1 MTVMIPVLMLSGMIF
16 PINNMPRAL
25 QYLSLVVPAR
35 WFIDAVRKVMIQ
47 GVGFTMVWEEMLI
60 LTGMIILLL
69 TVTIVNTKKRLE

>member
-69 TVTIVNTKKRLE
+69 TVTIMNTKKD